1 MKTRLFFLATLSLLV
16 LLSVSSTPLARQDQQ
31 GRTTRVPDVQQPADA
46 GALAPLDVVDG
57 KFNKTLPVVLSLK
70 NCGENTVEL
79 KGTCH
84 IEGSIE
90 STGDSLFS
98 MAADAS
104 IDLSGFDDSTS
115 MPYKVS
121 LVRQVKNHLD
131 QSNFDVIYYQIPSD
145 GENVSSF
152 TIRLKFADG
161 RISLV
166 SAKAKGC
173 L

>member
-1 MKTRLFFLATLSLLV
+1 MKTRLFFPATLSLLV
-16 LLSVSSTPLARQDQQ
+16 LLSVVSTPLARQDQQ
-31 GRTTRVPDVQQPADA
+31 GSKTKVPDVQQTADA
-46 GALAPLDVVDG
+46 ASTPDVVDG

-70 NCGENTVEL
+70 NCGGNMVEL

-84 IEGSIE
+84 IQGSIE
-90 STGDSLFS
+90 STGDSRFL

-104 IDLSGFDDSTS
+104 ITLSGFDDSTS

-121 LVRQVKNHLD
+121 FVRQVKNNLD
-131 QSNFDVIYYQIPSD
+131 KSNFDVIYYQTPAD

-161 RISLV
+161 RISVV
-166 SAKAKGC
+166 SATAKGC

>member
-1 MKTRLFFLATLSLLV
+1 MKTRLFVLATLSILV
-16 LLSVSSTPLARQDQQ
+16 LLSVASTPLAGQDQQ
-31 GRTTRVPDVQQPADA
+31 ESKTKSPDVQQTPDA
-46 GALAPLDVVDG
+46 ASTLDIVDG

-70 NCGENTVEL
+70 NCGGSKVEL

-84 IEGSIE
+84 IQGSIE
-90 STGDSLFS
+90 STADSRFL

-104 IDLSGFDDSTS
+104 IALSGFDDSTS

-121 LVRQVKNHLD
+121 LARQVKNHLD
-131 QSNFDVIYYQIPSD
+131 QSNFDVIYYQTPSD

-161 RISLV
+161 RISVV